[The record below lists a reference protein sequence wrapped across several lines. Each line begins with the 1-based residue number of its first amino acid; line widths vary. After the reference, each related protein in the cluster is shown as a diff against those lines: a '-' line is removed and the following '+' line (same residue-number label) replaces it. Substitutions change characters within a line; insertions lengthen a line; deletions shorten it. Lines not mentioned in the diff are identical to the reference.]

1 MGRSFPCPVGSYR
14 TPENQVLLALFP
26 CLFQPGGEITV
37 TVVTSDSSQFVLLP
51 QGLHHV
57 SFHQWHFCWN
67 YPRLLETFQTIQI
80 WKDKRITFEVCP
92 GVDYPISN
100 LTLGQIRDA
109 WFLKNY
115 SFYSKQEKHLKRRT
129 HWLLLGWINE
139 NWHTPGQQLM
149 TAKGDLQA

>member
-57 SFHQWHFCWN
+57 SFTSDTSVEIILGFWKHFKQ
-67 YPRLLETFQTIQI
+67 YRSEKTSVSLLKSALE
-80 WKDKRITFEVCP
+80 
-92 GVDYPISN
+92 
-100 LTLGQIRDA
+100 
-109 WFLKNY
+109 
-115 SFYSKQEKHLKRRT
+115 
-129 HWLLLGWINE
+129 
-139 NWHTPGQQLM
+139 
-149 TAKGDLQA
+149 